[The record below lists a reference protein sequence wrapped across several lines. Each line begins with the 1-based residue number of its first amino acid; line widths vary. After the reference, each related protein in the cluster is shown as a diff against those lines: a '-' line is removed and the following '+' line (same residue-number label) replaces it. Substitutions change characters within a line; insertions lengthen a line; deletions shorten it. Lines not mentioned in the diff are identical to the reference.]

1 MHDIIKHNHNFI
13 TGQITIYKGKSIR
26 LKILKII
33 SSNKKFNFKWNAQN
47 WKMLQYIC
55 MFTCTSSPSWQL
67 PRQRGARRTP
77 TELPHPYTTVPLQV
91 AASHV

>member
-33 SSNKKFNFKWNAQN
+33 SSNKKFNFKMECS
-47 WKMLQYIC
+47 KLEDVTIHMYVHLYFI
-55 MFTCTSSPSWQL
+55 
-67 PRQRGARRTP
+67 
-77 TELPHPYTTVPLQV
+77 TELATATP
-91 AASHV
+91 ARC